1 MSTTIKTVGYNHED
15 RQWDARVNVQD
26 DEYLQNVLES
36 IMLENAKG
44 KFKYIL
50 VGGVEIGTLP
60 NQTDYQVKHVHI
72 AAVFHNGCSKS
83 SIIKNWN
90 IVEGNGYYLVPRDR
104 SLPYKGWKD
113 HHTKEFSKISKESK
127 DWILYEECELP
138 LDAGKGIKRTGPVL
152 RSENEKKMKTD
163 EVIIDMRRL
172 LEEGKADE
180 AFQMYPRNYM
190 IYGEKIKAMIHQKKK
205 AFFGKHTDPHLYL
218 YGYPGTGKTS
228 LFQFI
233 YGDFY
238 KKNLEN
244 RFWDLYDE
252 EIL

>member
-60 NQTDYQVKHVHI
+60 NQTDYQVKH
-72 AAVFHNGCSKS
+72 
-83 SIIKNWN
+83 
-90 IVEGNGYYLVPRDR
+90 
-104 SLPYKGWKD
+104 
-113 HHTKEFSKISKESK
+113 
-127 DWILYEECELP
+127 
-138 LDAGKGIKRTGPVL
+138 
-152 RSENEKKMKTD
+152 
-163 EVIIDMRRL
+163 
-172 LEEGKADE
+172 ADE
-180 AFQMYPRNYM
+180 AFQVYPRNYM

-252 EIL
+252 EILTTLIS